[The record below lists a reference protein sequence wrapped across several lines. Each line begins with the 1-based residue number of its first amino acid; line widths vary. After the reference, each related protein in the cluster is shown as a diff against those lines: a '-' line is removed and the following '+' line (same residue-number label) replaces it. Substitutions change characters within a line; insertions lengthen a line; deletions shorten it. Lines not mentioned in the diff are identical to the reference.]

1 MIMNQITTVSEATP
15 NNGAIANNNNNN
27 NNKGND
33 DTNNP
38 NVHDS
43 LSLLRKLSSIHI
55 ENSSYEPPPPLPT
68 TTPTTT
74 TTSATIE
81 TIMMGNHQSNSNSI
95 QSDYDV
101 EHGPRTSSSSSS
113 TLLSSSSSSSSSP
126 ESNLYQYDPNKDY
139 FFHDSKRSTTQPNKI
154 TNKIKQLQHSYTK
167 PPKKKKN
174 NNKKVSS
181 SVDDLIYNHEEQQY
195 YSLEELVDNDI
206 YVVKQKVGYLALGYS
221 LIQTIILIAMMMKC
235 GIAPLNI
242 NRKCFL

>member
-1 MIMNQITTVSEATP
+1 MNQITTVSEATP
-15 NNGAIANNNNNN
+15 NNGATANNNNNN
-27 NNKGND
+27 NNNKGNGND

-55 ENSSYEPPPPLPT
+55 KNSSYEPPPPP
-68 TTPTTT
+68 TT

-81 TIMMGNHQSNSNSI
+81 TIMGNHQSNSNSI
-95 QSDYDV
+95 QNNDYDV
-101 EHGPRTSSSSSS
+101 ERGPRTSSSSSS
-113 TLLSSSSSSSSSP
+113 TLLSSSSSSSSSSSP

-139 FFHDSKRSTTQPNKI
+139 FFHDSKRSTTKPNKI

-167 PPKKKKN
+167 PPKKKKK

-181 SVDDLIYNHEEQQY
+181 SIDDLIYNHEEQQY